1 MVCARCIEAVT
12 QIAHEIGLKPT
23 SIILGEISFNS
34 PLDSQQMHAF
44 REELEVRGFAINET
58 EHERLINQVKSLIIE
73 RIHFHSGDTPLK
85 LSAELMLKTHC
96 DYSRLSKLFSATEGI
111 TIERYATLQR
121 VEKVKEFLVYEAQT
135 ISEIADAL
143 CYSSPAH
150 LTTQFKNVTG
160 MTPSQFRALGA
171 SGRRALD
178 AVSEPT
184 TQQNNVKKAPKDV
197 SVVESKN
204 AIIC

>member
-12 QIAHEIGLKPT
+12 QIAQKIGLKPT
-23 SIILGEISFNS
+23 SIVLGEISFSS

-44 REELEVRGFAINET
+44 REELEARGFAINET
-58 EHERLINQVKSLIIE
+58 ENERLINKVKTLIIN
-73 RIHFHSGDTPLK
+73 RIHSYDGDNTPLK
-85 LSAELMLKTHC
+85 LSAELTLKTHC

-121 VEKVKEFLVYEAQT
+121 VEKVKELLVYETQT
-135 ISEIADAL
+135 ISEIADTL
-143 CYSSPAH
+143 SYSSPAH

-160 MTPSQFRALGA
+160 MTPSQFRELGA

-178 AVSEPT
+178 AVS
-184 TQQNNVKKAPKDV
+184 
-197 SVVESKN
+197 
-204 AIIC
+204 